1 MDTYELRSEI
11 ENIKMQ
17 VKNADLPETL
27 FDDRELVTLAMQAIQ
42 IKEMRKMNESLVE
55 IRGKLRSR
63 AHFGM

>member
-55 IRGKLRSR
+55 IRGTLRSR